1 MLRICSEVRIFIVL
15 QGGVDALVRRRG
27 VSRAAAR
34 LGGRGRPPLL
44 LSESSWL
51 PVDCVQVLRHI
62 NITPL
67 RKKRDAA
74 ASRLN
79 PLQRRRQHPFG
90 SPLDVRENVAIE
102 RGGAATDEVVAAV

>member
-15 QGGVDALVRRRG
+15 QGGADALVRRRG

-34 LGGRGRPPLL
+34 LGGRARPPLL

-51 PVDCVQVLRHI
+51 PVDSVQVLRPI

-67 RKKRDAA
+67 REKRDAA
-74 ASRLN
+74 AGRFN
-79 PLQRRRQHPFG
+79 PLQRPRQPPFG
-90 SPLDVRENVAIE
+90 SPPEVRECGAIE
-102 RGGAATDEVVAAV
+102 RGGAASD